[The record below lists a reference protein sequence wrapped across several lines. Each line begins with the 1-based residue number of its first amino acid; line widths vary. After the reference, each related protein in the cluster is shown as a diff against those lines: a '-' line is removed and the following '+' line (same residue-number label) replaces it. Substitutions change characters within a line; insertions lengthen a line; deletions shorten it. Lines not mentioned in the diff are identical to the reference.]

1 MKKVFLLLLL
11 VLALPVQAQILNA
24 GFEEWTD
31 GNPTHWQTSNSPPTL
46 ENVKASPNG
55 HSGAQ
60 CLNGY
65 VATIF
70 YVGFTPVLSSSTTSH
85 RGFYMDKAYTSLR
98 GWYKFTSSKGDQFQV
113 SINTSHGDT
122 RVGGGSSLLAPT
134 SEWTEFNVPID
145 YLLPS
150 TPDSSI
156 IVINIVGANNSST
169 VNSGSQFFLDDL
181 SYGYLSDVSSP
192 STSEKISV
200 DILTN
205 PCSEST
211 PIRIQSSNETSASFE
226 VFDQNGK
233 SQISSKQI
241 RLQAGSNLLSLET
254 KDLHSGV
261 YYIRFSIGNQI
272 ETRKLVVVR

>member
-1 MKKVFLLLLL
+1 MKKIRILLLL

-70 YVGFTPVLSSSTTSH
+70 YVGFTPVLSSSTNSH
-85 RGFYMDKAYTSLR
+85 RGFYMDKAYTSLK
-98 GWYKFTSSKGDQFQV
+98 GWYKFTSAKGDQFQV
-113 SINTSHGDT
+113 SITTSHGDT
-122 RVGGGSSLLAPT
+122 AVGTGTLLLGEA
-134 SEWTEFNVPID
+134 SGWMEFNVPIN
-145 YLLPS
+145 YFLPS

-156 IVINIVGANNSST
+156 ILITIVGANNSST
-169 VNSGSQFFLDDL
+169 VNSGSQFYLDDL
-181 SYGYLSDVSSP
+181 SYGYLSDTRSA
-192 STSEKISV
+192 STSEKLSI

-211 PIRIQSSNETSASFE
+211 PIRIQAANETSASFE

-241 RLQAGSNLLSLET
+241 PLQSGSNLLSLET
-254 KDLHSGV
+254 KELHSGV
-261 YYIRFSIGNQI
+261 YYIRFSIGNQT
-272 ETRKLVVVR
+272 ETRKLIVLR

>member
-1 MKKVFLLLLL
+1 MKKVCILLLL

-24 GFEEWTD
+24 GFEEWAD

-46 ENVKASPNG
+46 VNVKASPNA

-113 SINTSHGDT
+113 SIATSHGDT
-122 RVGGGSSLLAPT
+122 AVGYGSLLLAPA

-145 YLLPS
+145 YTLPS

-156 IVINIVGANNSST
+156 IVITIAGANNSST
-169 VNSGSQFFLDDL
+169 VNSGSQFYLDDL
-181 SYGYLSDVSSP
+181 SYGYLSDVISP

-211 PIRIQSSNETSASFE
+211 PIRIQSLSETSASFE

-254 KDLHSGV
+254 KELSTGI
-261 YYIRFSIGNQI
+261 YYVRFSIGNHT
-272 ETRKLVVVR
+272 ETRKLIVVR

>member
-1 MKKVFLLLLL
+1 MKKVYILLLL
-11 VLALPVQAQILNA
+11 VLALPVQAQILNG

-85 RGFYMDKAYTSLR
+85 RGFYMDKGYTSLK
-98 GWYKFTSSKGDQFQV
+98 GWYKFTSAKGDQFQV
-113 SINTSHGDT
+113 SITASHGDT
-122 RVGGGSSLLAPT
+122 AVGSGTLLLGSAT
-134 SEWTEFNVPID
+134 EWTEFNVPI
-145 YLLPS
+145 YYPISS

-156 IVINIVGANNSST
+156 ILVTIVGANNSST
-169 VNSGSQFFLDDL
+169 VNAGSQFYLDDL
-181 SYGYLSDVSSP
+181 SYGYLNETRSA
-192 STSEKISV
+192 STTEKLSV

-205 PCSEST
+205 PCREST
-211 PIRIQSSNETSASFE
+211 PIRIQSSTQTSASIE
-226 VFDQNGK
+226 VVDGNGK

-241 RLQAGSNLLSLET
+241 SLQAGSNLLSLET
-254 KDLHSGV
+254 KELLSGV
-261 YYIRFSIGNQI
+261 YYIRFSIGNLS
-272 ETRKLVVVR
+272 ETKKLIVLR